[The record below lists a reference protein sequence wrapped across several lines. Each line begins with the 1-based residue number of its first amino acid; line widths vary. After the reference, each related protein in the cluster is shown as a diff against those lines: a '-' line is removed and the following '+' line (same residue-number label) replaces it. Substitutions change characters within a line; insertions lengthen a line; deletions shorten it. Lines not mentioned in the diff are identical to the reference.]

1 MLGCTTIVSINTMV
15 IIKAGKFLMKVRFT
29 IFTPL
34 FVLKFRD
41 LLDAAARG
49 IAELRDEYNW
59 SEDSTY
65 PKI

>member
-15 IIKAGKFLMKVRFT
+15 IIKAGKLLMKVRFT

-34 FVLKFRD
+34 FVLQFRD
-41 LLDAAARG
+41 LLDGAARG

-59 SEDSTY
+59 GEDSTY

>member
-1 MLGCTTIVSINTMV
+1 MV

-59 SEDSTY
+59 GEDSTY

>member
-15 IIKAGKFLMKVRFT
+15 IIKAGKFLMKVCFT

-41 LLDAAARG
+41 LLDAAASG